1 MTTTVLEREP
11 VTATDAEQPVLNRI
25 EHLLEGEAEGTAR
38 LIGPSGE
45 SIELPRTLYD
55 ILRQVVH
62 HLTHEQAVSIV
73 PVGKELT
80 TQQAADLLNVSRPYL
95 IRLLERDE
103 IPYRRVGTHRRIQ
116 FGDLMAYKHQ
126 RDQERRS
133 GLRQLTRMSQ
143 QLGLYKKTSKR

>member
-1 MTTTVLEREP
+1 MTTAVLEREP
-11 VTATDAEQPVLNRI
+11 VSAPDTEQPALSRI
-25 EHLLEGEAEGTAR
+25 DILLEREAEGTAF
-38 LIGPSGE
+38 LVDPTGE
-45 SIELPRTLYD
+45 SIELPKTLYQ

-62 HLTHEQAVSIV
+62 HLTHEEAVSIV

-95 IRLLERDE
+95 IQLLEHDE

-143 QLGLYKKTSKR
+143 QLGLYEYTSKR